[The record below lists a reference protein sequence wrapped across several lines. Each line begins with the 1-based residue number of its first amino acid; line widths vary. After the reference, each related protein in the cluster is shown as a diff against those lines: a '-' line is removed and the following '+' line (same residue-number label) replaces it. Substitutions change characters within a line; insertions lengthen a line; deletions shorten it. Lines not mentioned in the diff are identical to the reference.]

1 MSLATRCPS
10 CGTVFRVVQDQLRI
24 SEGWVRCGRC
34 NGVFDATEVLFDID
48 LGTPVRLDLAPQPLP
63 DPVRAHSSGDAA
75 AAGAFDAHPAPAGP
89 PAPVADEP
97 EAPLLITDWEAGPLP
112 GHASSAGSAPHSS
125 GGHDFDPAL
134 PLLRTPSIAEHDA
147 PPDTQPATHPDTHP
161 SPQAATQAA
170 TQPAT
175 WAATAGAALAAEPAP
190 ADMSTPAFLR
200 AADRAARWRRPA
212 VRAGLVAAVAV
223 LGISGVLQA
232 ALLERDL
239 LAAWLP
245 VSAPALRGLC
255 GLLGCTV
262 QAPRRIDALT
272 LESTQLG
279 RLDTPGQYRLHL
291 ALRNKS
297 DLPVLA
303 PALELTL
310 TDGQGKLVLRRV
322 LQVQDLGWAAPAV
335 PAGQAVTLQ
344 AILSAGA
351 QRIDGYTVELFYP

>member
-97 EAPLLITDWEAGPLP
+97 EAPLLITDWEAEPLP
-112 GHASSAGSAPHSS
+112 GHASSVGSAPRSS
-125 GGHDFDPAL
+125 SGHDFDPGI

-147 PPDTQPATHPDTHP
+147 PPDTPPATYSDTQP
-161 SPQAATQAA
+161 PPQAAT
-170 TQPAT
+170 
-175 WAATAGAALAAEPAP
+175 WAAAAGAAPAAEAAPTDMPAP
-190 ADMSTPAFLR
+190 TFLR

-223 LGISGVLQA
+223 LGSSGVLQA

-245 VSAPALRGLC
+245 DSAPALRGLC

-303 PALELTL
+303 PALELAL